1 MWPRWRGNEEQRFY
15 KVPIS
20 TRALN
25 PRPHSLFPLRTH
37 DYAGALSAYV
47 RREYVWPRRASVS
60 TSSSSSSSSSFCSE
74 CALPPSARSFP
85 LFLTSEMPVVRWVRG
100 GRGWPGKEPLVMIRP
115 LTLTPWLGREPVA
128 SQPQME
134 SFDTREEPALPTLSS
149 TYLPATVE
157 ARSYDLPVLFGV
169 RWFAELNPRLFVQ
182 CGGGWPS
189 GKNTSPSNTNL
200 FVRVAISSR

>member
-1 MWPRWRGNEEQRFY
+1 MLIGEKSTFSSAGSLRGSTAEREHGQQPDRDRLSLLVNVSGRQVRVCRPRWRGNEEQRFY

-134 SFDTREEPALPTLSS
+134 SFDTREEPAPQSSNLIFHLS
-149 TYLPATVE
+149 AGNG
-157 ARSYDLPVLFGV
+157 RSPLL
-169 RWFAELNPRLFVQ
+169 
-182 CGGGWPS
+182 
-189 GKNTSPSNTNL
+189 
-200 FVRVAISSR
+200 